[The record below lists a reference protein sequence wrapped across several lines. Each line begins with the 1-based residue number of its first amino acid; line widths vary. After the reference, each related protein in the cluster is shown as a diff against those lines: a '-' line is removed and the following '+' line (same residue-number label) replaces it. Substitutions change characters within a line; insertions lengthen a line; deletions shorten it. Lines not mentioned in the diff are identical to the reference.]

1 MSDFLTRKHSVFKD
15 RHKVIEYLS
24 KKDDFEVYLI
34 TLQGLKGIE
43 QYNAFR
49 HVKEH
54 ITLRNMNVSSIVKH
68 LRSYEFDK
76 LVFCEI
82 GMDAIM
88 KKVAHFRIANKQYN
102 TWGHSDTSGF
112 QEIDYFVSS
121 ELYELPYEESK
132 NHYTEKLILQ
142 KGMCTSYV
150 NPTSKYNFKLD
161 RNYYGLSEY
170 EKIVLCPQS
179 LFKIHPDF
187 DIYLFEILH
196 KNPDVSIVLLDN
208 ERKSKMYE
216 RWDKVLKKLS
226 KIFWSFIK
234 S

>member
-1 MSDFLTRKHSVFKD
+1 M
-15 RHKVIEYLS
+15 
-24 KKDDFEVYLI
+24 I
-34 TLQGLKGIE
+34 TLSGFKGYE
-43 QYNAFR
+43 QVSAFKN
-49 HVKEH
+49 VTEH
-54 ITLRNMNVSSIVKH
+54 IILRNMNVLNIVKY
-68 LRSYEFDK
+68 LRNYKFDK

-82 GMDAIM
+82 GMDPTM

-102 TWGHSDTSGF
+102 TWGHSDTSGYE
-112 QEIDYFVSS
+112 EIDYFVSS

-150 NPTSKYNFKLD
+150 NPTKDYDFKLD

-187 DIYLFEILH
+187 DLYLFEILY
-196 KNPDVSIVLLDN
+196 KIPIVQ
-208 ERKSKMYE
+208 
-216 RWDKVLKKLS
+216 
-226 KIFWSFIK
+226 
-234 S
+234 